1 MANQQQRCPKCGT
14 PAPGDGHFCSVC
26 GQALEASQTTCGQ
39 CDARLT
45 AGARYCHRCGRASGV
60 EAAAPSGSRAVWI
73 VAGVVVV
80 VLVVTIGI
88 RAAGGISLVTPDM
101 ANTGNQGSTGAP
113 PPGARPPDISQM
125 TPRERF
131 DRLFARVMDAGAQQD
146 SAAIMDFTP
155 MALGAYDLLEVF
167 DQQARYRV
175 AMIRL
180 QVGEFQGATALADT
194 ILATTPHH
202 LLGLVVAGTTASF
215 QGDTDGL
222 GEVYREFLDHY
233 DTQLEAGYPEYTAEQ
248 AMIESFRQAALA
260 GTSD

>member
-1 MANQQQRCPKCGT
+1 MADQQQRCPKCGT
-14 PAPGDGHFCSVC
+14 PAPGDGNFCSVC
-26 GQALEASQTTCGQ
+26 GDALGGRATCGQ

-45 AGARYCHRCGRASGV
+45 AGARYCHRCGRASSGGG
-60 EAAAPSGSRAVWI
+60 AAPVGSLAPWI

-80 VLVVTIGI
+80 VLVVVIGI

-101 ANTGNQGSTGAP
+101 ANSGNQGSPGATGA
-113 PPGARPPDISQM
+113 PGARPPDISQM

-131 DRLFARVMDAGAQQD
+131 DRLFARVMDAGARQD
-146 SAAIMDFTP
+146 SAVVMDFTP
-155 MALGAYDLLEVF
+155 MALGAYDLLDVF
-167 DQQARYRV
+167 DQQAHYRA

-180 QVGEFQGATALADT
+180 KVGDFQGATALADT

-202 LLGLVVAGTTASF
+202 LLGLVVAGTAASF

>member
-1 MANQQQRCPKCGT
+1 
-14 PAPGDGHFCSVC
+14 
-26 GQALEASQTTCGQ
+26 
-39 CDARLT
+39 
-45 AGARYCHRCGRASGV
+45 
-60 EAAAPSGSRAVWI
+60 
-73 VAGVVVV
+73 
-80 VLVVTIGI
+80 
-88 RAAGGISLVTPDM
+88 
-101 ANTGNQGSTGAP
+101 
-113 PPGARPPDISQM
+113 M

-131 DRLFARVMDAGAQQD
+131 DRLFARVMDAGARQD
-146 SAAIMDFTP
+146 SAAVMDFAP
-155 MALGAYDLLEVF
+155 MALGAYDLLDVF

-180 QVGEFQGATALADT
+180 QIGEFQGATALADT

-202 LLGLVVAGTTASF
+202 LLGLVVAGTAASF

-248 AMIESFRQAALA
+248 AMIESFRQAALT